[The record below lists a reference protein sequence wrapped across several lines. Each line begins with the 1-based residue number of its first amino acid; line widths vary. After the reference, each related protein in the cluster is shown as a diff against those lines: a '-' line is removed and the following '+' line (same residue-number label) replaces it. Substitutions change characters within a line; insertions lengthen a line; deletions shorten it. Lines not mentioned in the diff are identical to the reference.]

1 MGPKWEMHGAVRC
14 VFVLFSFCF
23 ACCILICAYPPRV
36 WQWCSSFCLIG
47 VLWSSQWQCCGNHH
61 CQPLIFVP
69 CLHYSSSL
77 SPTCHIGSFFY
88 ARWYSVRLHVNAKD
102 ISIVVLC
109 HSSFYYIALQM
120 LSYLCFSWFCLH
132 GFWSSCF
139 CAWVLLQ
146 WLTCAVYIYMY
157 WCFLH
162 KNILKMMMIE
172 DDFEDRFVN
181 CIDKNF
187 FFPHVCLRFNI
198 LTLFPPPPSSLLS
211 LLPPQPPVVKTEMV
225 TISDT
230 FAAQKTE
237 IATKEVPIVHTET
250 KTITYEAAQV
260 QTRERKKTEKLV

>member
-1 MGPKWEMHGAVRC
+1 MLKTAETKEQCFKVTIHHHCFGVHINSPTWIFSVFILIYINIHLTFFHICCCQIPFIPLSCPTQCGVLLLFFLVLWSKWGLSGKCMVLLG
-14 VFVLFSFCF
+14 VFLFCFSFCF

-47 VLWSSQWQCCGNHH
+47 VLWSSQRQCCGNHH

-77 SPTCHIGSFFY
+77 SPACHIGSFFY
-88 ARWYSVRLHVNAKD
+88 ARWYSARLHVNAKD

-157 WCFLH
+157 WCFLR
-162 KNILKMMMIE
+162 KNIFKMIMIE

-181 CIDKNF
+181 CIDKN
-187 FFPHVCLRFNI
+187 
-198 LTLFPPPPSSLLS
+198 
-211 LLPPQPPVVKTEMV
+211 
-225 TISDT
+225 
-230 FAAQKTE
+230 
-237 IATKEVPIVHTET
+237 
-250 KTITYEAAQV
+250 
-260 QTRERKKTEKLV
+260 